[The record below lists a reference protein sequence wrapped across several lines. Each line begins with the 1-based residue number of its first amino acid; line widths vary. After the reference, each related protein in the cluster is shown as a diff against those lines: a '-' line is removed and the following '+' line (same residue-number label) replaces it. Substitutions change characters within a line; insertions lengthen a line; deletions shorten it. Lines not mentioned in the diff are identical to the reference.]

1 MSGITVIQG
10 SIAAD
15 LDAYEGTLWFTSGY
29 LITMSSLAPLMGKF
43 AAIFSPRRL
52 ILPISFFIATG
63 GLISAHARSF
73 ESFVLGRVVMGIGGA
88 GVMTLAVI
96 LVLDLTG
103 EKRRGLVLGLVNA
116 GISVS
121 VSLGGIVYGALLSVV
136 GWVSAIIKV
145 LDSVSCN

>member
-52 ILPISFFIATG
+52 ILPVTFFVALG
-63 GLISAHARSF
+63 SVLCARADSF
-73 ESFVLGRVVMGIGGA
+73 EAFVLGRIVMGVGGA
-88 GVMTLAVI
+88 GIMTLSII
-96 LVLDLTG
+96 LVLDLTS
-103 EKRRGLVLGLVNA
+103 EKRRGLVLGIVNA
-116 GISVS
+116 AISISVA
-121 VSLGGIVYGALLSVV
+121 LGGVVYGSLLSVI
-136 GWVSAIIKV
+136 GWVGR
-145 LDSVSCN
+145 